1 MGNYDLERIK
11 SVIQRAQSGQE
22 LTIGFLGGSIT
33 AGKFG
38 RRSMKILMHTEC
50 ISGGVIHSHRQS
62 SIM

>member
-1 MGNYDLERIK
+1 MENYDLERIK

-33 AGKFG
+33 QEVW
-38 RRSMKILMHTEC
+38 RRSMKILMHTGYT
-50 ISGGVIHSHRQS
+50 SGGVIHFHRQS